1 MTTIFPQISL
11 KNLFHQPQA
20 APNYRNI
27 IVGPE
32 ISTKAGEIV
41 IAENGGESQNY
52 YHVVPV
58 IVIWQIKG
66 LPETLREK

>member
-11 KNLFHQPQA
+11 KNFISSA
-20 APNYRNI
+20 TGSPNYSNI

-41 IAENGGESQNY
+41 IAENGGESQN
-52 YHVVPV
+52 
-58 IVIWQIKG
+58 
-66 LPETLREK
+66 

>member
-11 KNLFHQPQA
+11 KNFISSA
-20 APNYRNI
+20 TGSPNYSNI

-52 YHVVPV
+52 YHVVSV